1 MPLFWMFYRSNDR
14 PAGVVIKD
22 AANLGDARML
32 AKRDGFE
39 TGVIFAEGHML
50 DAELSTMV
58 SPGEIGRFLPLPEAN
73 SIIKRFEAAAGAK
86 PAARAHNEVAPVH
99 PGQSP
104 ARTAPSSRAPA
115 KWFFER
121 TATGYVV
128 CDADRREALRVV
140 VNFATPKMLGYRK

>member
-1 MPLFWMFYRSNDR
+1 MPLFWIFYRNNDR

-58 SPGEIGRFLPLPEAN
+58 APEEIGRFLLLPEAN
-73 SIIKRFEAAAGAK
+73 LIIKRFEAAASAK
-86 PAARAHNEVAPVH
+86 PAARPQNEVAPVH
-99 PGQSP
+99 AGQSP
-104 ARTAPSSRAPA
+104 PRTAASGRAPA

-121 TATGYVV
+121 TRDGYVV
-128 CDADRREALRVV
+128 CDAERREALRVV